1 MRLQPLWEYQI
12 IGSGLEKPILESDNS
27 DYDNIGSSI
36 SQGGEKDFGTA
47 EAMVEEIMDI
57 RGNDELNIEV
67 VQATE

>member
-1 MRLQPLWEYQI
+1 M
-12 IGSGLEKPILESDNS
+12 
-27 DYDNIGSSI
+27 
-36 SQGGEKDFGTA
+36 DFGTA